1 VFLRALCGCSFET
14 GGGPI
19 SHNDGE
25 WCPILRCVKLG
36 LISRDMNLFQPIP
49 NAGAADTT
57 RPLADRMR
65 PRTLDEYVG
74 QDHLIGPGKPLR
86 VSIERDDAGSIIF
99 WGPPGTGK
107 TTLAKII
114 ANMTSAEFIEFSAV
128 LAGIKEIK
136 QVMADAERARQY
148 GTRTIVF
155 IDEIHRFNKAQQDA
169 FLPHVE
175 KGNIRLIG
183 ATTENPSFEI
193 NSALL
198 SRCRVYVLQPLTE
211 EQIVLLLRRALTDRE
226 RGLGEMNL
234 AASDDVLKKIAS
246 YTSGDARSAYNV
258 LEVAAGLAKSPPFD
272 KLRAGFPAKE
282 ARSGAPDGA
291 EVREITDG
299 IVHDALQRRIL
310 LYDKTGEEHY
320 NLISALHKSVRNSD
334 PDAALYW
341 LGRMLEAGEDPL
353 YVARRVVRMA
363 VEDIGLADPNAL
375 SLCMAAR
382 DAVDFIGMPE
392 GNLALAQAVVYL
404 SVAPKSNALYTA
416 YGSVQ
421 GDVES
426 TAADPVPLHLRN
438 APTKLMKG
446 LGYGRG
452 YQYAHDLESKVA
464 DMECLPENL
473 RGRVYYQPTNEGIE
487 KRIRE
492 RLEEIKKARATR
504 QRESD

>member
-1 VFLRALCGCSFET
+1 VS
-14 GGGPI
+14 
-19 SHNDGE
+19 
-25 WCPILRCVKLG
+25 
-36 LISRDMNLFQPIP
+36 LFQPIP
-49 NAGAADTT
+49 NAGSAADTP

-65 PRTLDEYVG
+65 PRTLEEYVG
-74 QDHLIGPGKPLR
+74 QEHLIGPGKPLR
-86 VSIERDDAGSIIF
+86 TQVDRDDTGSLIF

-114 ANMTSAEFIEFSAV
+114 ANLTKAEFIEFSAV

-198 SRCRVYVLQPLTE
+198 SRCRVYVLKPLTE
-211 EQIVLLLRRALTDRE
+211 EQIVLLLRRAITDRE

-234 AASDDVLKKIAS
+234 TASDDVLKKIAS
-246 YTSGDARSAYNV
+246 YTSGDARSGYNV
-258 LEVAAGLAKSPPFD
+258 LEVAAGLAQKNS
-272 KLRAGFPAKE
+272 AGA
-282 ARSGAPDGA
+282 
-291 EVREITDG
+291 REITDE
-299 IVHDALQRRIL
+299 IVRDALQKRIL

-416 YGSVQ
+416 YGDVQ
-421 GDVES
+421 QDVEQTS
-426 TAADPVPLHLRN
+426 ADSVPLHLRN
-438 APTKLMKG
+438 APTALMKG

-452 YQYAHDLESKVA
+452 YEYAHDVEGKVA
-464 DMECLPENL
+464 DMQCLPDNL
-473 RGRVYYQPTNEGIE
+473 SGRVYYQPTNEGIE

-492 RLEEIKKARATR
+492 RLEEIKRLRSVAEPPPKHRKK
-504 QRESD
+504 ESKH

>member
-1 VFLRALCGCSFET
+1 MSLFQTLP
-14 GGGPI
+14 GGG
-19 SHNDGE
+19 S
-25 WCPILRCVKLG
+25 
-36 LISRDMNLFQPIP
+36 S
-49 NAGAADTT
+49 ADET

-74 QDHLIGPGKPLR
+74 QEHLVGPGKPLR
-86 VSIERDDAGSIIF
+86 TQIERDDAGSLIF

-114 ANMTSAEFIEFSAV
+114 ARMTKADFIEFSAV

-136 QVMADAERARQY
+136 QVMADAERAKQY

-198 SRCRVYVLQPLTE
+198 SRTRVYVLKPLTK
-211 EQIVLLLRRALTDRE
+211 EQIEQLLRAAMADEE
-226 RGLGEMNL
+226 RGLGKMKL
-234 AASDDVLKKIAS
+234 QASDNVLKKIAS
-246 YTSGDARSAYNV
+246 YSSGDARSAYNV
-258 LEVAAGLAKSPPFD
+258 LEVAASIT
-272 KLRAGFPAKE
+272 RQN
-282 ARSGAPDGA
+282 SGKDTGA
-291 EVREITDG
+291 ELTDE
-299 IVHDALQRRIL
+299 IVHDALQKRIL
-310 LYDKTGEEHY
+310 LYDKAGEEHY

-353 YVARRVVRMA
+353 YIARRVVRMS

-375 SLCMAAR
+375 ALCMAAR

-416 YGSVQ
+416 YTDVQ
-421 GDVES
+421 IDVER
-426 TAADPVPLHLRN
+426 TAAEPVPLHLRN
-438 APTKLMKG
+438 APTRLMQNI
-446 LGYGRG
+446 GYGQG
-452 YQYAHDLESKVA
+452 YKYAHELANKVA
-464 DMECLPENL
+464 DMQCLPDNL
-473 RGRVYYQPTNEGIE
+473 RERQYYFPTNEGIE

-492 RLEEIKKARATR
+492 RLEEIKRLKTGLPAQEEEAPARSK
-504 QRESD
+504 QRPKKES

>member
-1 VFLRALCGCSFET
+1 
-14 GGGPI
+14 
-19 SHNDGE
+19 
-25 WCPILRCVKLG
+25 
-36 LISRDMNLFQPIP
+36 
-49 NAGAADTT
+49 
-57 RPLADRMR
+57 MR
-65 PRTLDEYVG
+65 PRTLDEFVG
-74 QDHLIGPGKPLR
+74 QEHLIGPGKPLR
-86 VSIERDDAGSIIF
+86 TQIDRDDAGSLIF

-114 ANMTSAEFIEFSAV
+114 AGMTKADFLEFSAV

-198 SRCRVYVLQPLTE
+198 SRCRVYVLKPLTE
-211 EQIVLLLRRALTDRE
+211 DQIVPLLRRALFDEE
-226 RGLGEMNL
+226 RGLGEMKVK
-234 AASDDVLKKIAS
+234 AADDVLRKIAS

-258 LEVAAGLAKSPPFD
+258 LEVAAALAQEKTSD
-272 KLRAGFPAKE
+272 
-282 ARSGAPDGA
+282 RSLA
-291 EVREITDG
+291 EITDD
-299 IVHDALQRRIL
+299 IVRDALQKRIL
-310 LYDKTGEEHY
+310 LYDKSGEEHY

-353 YVARRVVRMA
+353 YIARRVVRMA

-375 SLCMAAR
+375 ALCMAAR

-404 SVAPKSNALYTA
+404 SAAAKSNALYTA
-416 YGSVQ
+416 YSEVQ
-421 GDVES
+421 QDVEQ
-426 TAADPVPLHLRN
+426 TAADAVPLHLRN
-438 APTKLMKG
+438 APTGLMKG
-446 LGYGRG
+446 LGYGDG
-452 YQYAHDLESKVA
+452 YQYAHDLKEKVA
-464 DMECLPENL
+464 NMQCLPDNL
-473 RGRVYYQPTNEGIE
+473 RDRVYYRPTLEGVE

-492 RLEEIKKARATR
+492 RLDEIKRLRSLAAPPKPPRPKK
-504 QRESD
+504 ES

>member
-1 VFLRALCGCSFET
+1 MG
-14 GGGPI
+14 
-19 SHNDGE
+19 
-25 WCPILRCVKLG
+25 
-36 LISRDMNLFQPIP
+36 LFQPTP
-49 NAGAADTT
+49 SADGATDRT

-65 PRTLDEYVG
+65 PRSFEEFAG
-74 QDHLIGPGKPLR
+74 QEHLIGPGKPLR
-86 VSIERDDAGSIIF
+86 TQIDRDDTGSLIF

-114 ANMTSAEFIEFSAV
+114 ARMTKAEFIEFSAV

-193 NSALL
+193 NGALL

-211 EQIVLLLRRALTDRE
+211 DQIVQLLRRALTDEE
-226 RGLGEMNL
+226 RGLGAMKL
-234 AASDDVLKKIAS
+234 RASDDVLKRIAS

-258 LEVAAGLAKSPPFD
+258 LEVAAGLAKLPLLATD
-272 KLRAGFPAKE
+272 
-282 ARSGAPDGA
+282 ARSGAPPSP
-291 EVREITDG
+291 EITDD
-299 IVHDALQRRIL
+299 IIRDALQKRTL
-310 LYDKTGEEHY
+310 LYDKAGEEHY

-341 LGRMLEAGEDPL
+341 LGRMIEAGEDPL
-353 YVARRVVRMA
+353 YIARRVVRMA

-375 SLCMAAR
+375 ALCMAAR

-416 YGSVQ
+416 YGDVQ
-421 GDVES
+421 QDIER
-426 TAADPVPLHLRN
+426 TAAEPVPLHLRN
-438 APTKLMKG
+438 APTGLMKG
-446 LGYGRG
+446 LGYGKD
-452 YQYAHDLESKVA
+452 YQYAHDVEGKVA
-464 DMECLPENL
+464 NMQCLPENL
-473 RGRVYYQPTNEGIE
+473 RDRVYYRPTNEGVE

-492 RLEEIKKARATR
+492 RMEEIKKLRLPK
-504 QRESD
+504 SG

>member
-1 VFLRALCGCSFET
+1 MS
-14 GGGPI
+14 
-19 SHNDGE
+19 
-25 WCPILRCVKLG
+25 
-36 LISRDMNLFQPIP
+36 LFQPIP
-49 NAGAADTT
+49 NAGSAGDAT

-74 QDHLIGPGKPLR
+74 QEHLIGPGKPLR
-86 VSIERDDAGSIIF
+86 TQVDRDDTGSLIF

-114 ANMTSAEFIEFSAV
+114 ASLTKAEFIEFSAV

-198 SRCRVYVLQPLTE
+198 SRCRVYVLKPLTE
-211 EQIVLLLRRALTDRE
+211 EQIVMLLRRALTDRDH
-226 RGLGEMNL
+226 GLGQKNL
-234 AASDDVLKKIAS
+234 IASDDVLKKIAS

-258 LEVAAGLAKSPPFD
+258 LEVAAGLAKSP
-272 KLRAGFPAKE
+272 LLAKD
-282 ARSGAPDGA
+282 ASNGAPGA
-291 EVREITDG
+291 GENPESAREITDE
-299 IVHDALQRRIL
+299 IVRDALQKRIL
-310 LYDKTGEEHY
+310 LYDKSGEEHY

-375 SLCMAAR
+375 ALCMAAR
-382 DAVDFIGMPE
+382 DAVDFIGLPE

-404 SVAPKSNALYTA
+404 SAAPKSNALYAA
-416 YGSVQ
+416 YGDVLK
-421 GDVES
+421 DVEE
-426 TAADPVPLHLRN
+426 TAADSVPLHLRN
-438 APTKLMKG
+438 APTSLMKG
-446 LGYGRG
+446 LGYGQG
-452 YQYAHDLESKVA
+452 YQYAHNLEDKVA
-464 DMECLPENL
+464 DMQCLPDNL
-473 RGRVYYQPTNEGIE
+473 RDRVYYRPTNEGIE

-492 RLEEIKKARATR
+492 RLEEIKRRRSGA
-504 QRESD
+504 

>member
-1 VFLRALCGCSFET
+1 
-14 GGGPI
+14 
-19 SHNDGE
+19 
-25 WCPILRCVKLG
+25 
-36 LISRDMNLFQPIP
+36 LFQPIP
-49 NAGAADTT
+49 NASTADRTN
-57 RPLADRMR
+57 PLADRMR
-65 PRTLDEYVG
+65 PRTLEEYVG
-74 QDHLIGPGKPLR
+74 QEHLLGPGKPLR
-86 VSIERDDAGSIIF
+86 AQIERDDTGSILF

-114 ANMTSAEFIEFSAV
+114 ASMTKAEFIEFSAV

-198 SRCRVYVLQPLTE
+198 SRCRVYVLKPLAE
-211 EQIVLLLRRALTDRE
+211 EQIVELLRRALADE
-226 RGLGEMNL
+226 IRGLGLMKL
-234 AASDDVLKKIAS
+234 TASDEALKRIAS

-258 LEVAAGLAKSPPFD
+258 LEVAAALA
-272 KLRAGFPAKE
+272 RE
-282 ARSGAPDGA
+282 HGADSA
-291 EVREITDG
+291 AEITGD
-299 IVHDALQRRIL
+299 IVRDALQKRIL

-375 SLCMAAR
+375 ALCMAAR

-416 YGSVQ
+416 YGDVQ
-421 GDVES
+421 QDVEQ
-426 TAADPVPLHLRN
+426 TAADSVPLHLRN
-438 APTKLMKG
+438 APTGLMKG
-446 LGYGRG
+446 LGYGQG
-452 YQYAHDLESKVA
+452 YQYAHDVEGKVA
-464 DMECLPENL
+464 DMQCLPDNL
-473 RGRVYYQPTNEGIE
+473 RGRVYYRPTGEGIE

-492 RLEEIKKARATR
+492 RMEEIKRLRSARG
-504 QRESD
+504 ESISPGSERTSGQHSKKES